1 MQQPVIHIGY
11 NKTGSTWLQE
21 EVFPKQAL
29 GFQSFLTIEDRENIY
44 RSTVRQ
50 HAMTFDPAPI
60 LNYYQQALEKH
71 KGEELVPIFSNE
83 RLSGDPHSQG
93 YDTKELAD
101 RLHRMWP
108 EARIIIVIREQKS
121 MLLSTYKQYIRAGG
135 PRSLRSY
142 FSPPERGSRRVPMF
156 AFDYF
161 AYDSLIR
168 YYQSLFGKE
177 RVLVLPYEQLR
188 KEPQAFVSA
197 ILTFS
202 GLPARPQQL
211 EQLGFKRKINAGY
224 GPITLRLKRQ
234 VNRIFIDNGLNPG
247 AWFSMPYG
255 VERRVVALLQ
265 QLDRLLPKPLR
276 TRSEQKMKA
285 YIAHSIK
292 GRYAS
297 SNQKVE
303 ELTGLNLGEFGYDL

>member
-1 MQQPVIHIGY
+1 MRQPIIHIGY

-21 EVFPKQAL
+21 EVFPLETL
-29 GFQSFLTIEDRENIY
+29 GFQSFLSIEDREHIY
-44 RSTVRQ
+44 RSIVRQ
-50 HAMTFDPAPI
+50 HAMTFDPQPI
-60 LNYYQQALEKH
+60 LNYYEQALAKTAN
-71 KGEELVPIFSNE
+71 KDLVPIFSNE
-83 RLSGDPHSQG
+83 RLSGDPHSAG

-108 EARIIIVIREQKS
+108 EARIILVIREQKS

-156 AFDYF
+156 AFEYF

-188 KEPQAFVSA
+188 KAPQAFVAS

-202 GLPARPQQL
+202 GLPADPEQL
-211 EQLGFKRKINAGY
+211 RTLGFKRKINAGY

-234 VNRIFIDNGLNPG
+234 INRIFIDNGLNPG
-247 AWFSMPYG
+247 AWVALPYG
-255 VERRVVALLQ
+255 AERRIVALLQ
-265 QLDRLLPKPLR
+265 QLDRLLPKAWR
-276 TRSEQKMKA
+276 QGSEQRMKQF
-285 YIAHSIK
+285 IAQSVK
-292 GRYAS
+292 GRYAT
-297 SNQKVE
+297 SNQQVE
-303 ELTGLNLGEFGYDL
+303 QLTGLDLGAFGYDL